1 MKSDARSKKSSENP
15 QEVLFHG
22 ICEIPNISNA
32 TNANANANAGSS
44 ANANANTGGSTACA
58 YYAQTVPPQ

>member
-1 MKSDARSKKSSENP
+1 MLGPKKSSENP

-22 ICEIPNISNA
+22 VCEIPNISNA
-32 TNANANANAGSS
+32 TNANADAGSS

-58 YYAQTVPPQ
+58 YYAQTIPPQ